1 MEVALGAD
9 ETGAVIA
16 SFPIVGTLGDGSPV
30 LDQLDP
36 DRALDVARRP
46 VGVGRRRLGDR
57 AVLSERFGRSKAY
70 VAHPASD

>member
-36 DRALDVARRP
+36 DRALDVARPSWCGSSQARRP
-46 VGVGRRRLGDR
+46 RR
-57 AVLSERFGRSKAY
+57 AE
-70 VAHPASD
+70 